1 MEMPGA
7 TIGTTLNPMPE
18 IVWNGH
24 ITITK
29 VGSEY
34 RVQYDLARGDA
45 TVDAIIRQH
54 VSEIVK
60 SLAR

>member
-1 MEMPGA
+1 
-7 TIGTTLNPMPE
+7 MPE